1 MTEDTKL
8 YTKLTREVW
17 GEIYRVESGD
27 LPNSAERKHELTN
40 MIGEL
45 ISYHVRL
52 RDAWIDKHPVIKA
65 MLTKGLSLHC
75 EATRMPSNFFPTMI
89 TTKVKY
95 TDYSGDKSAFIE
107 TNSQISMSLFYHSE
121 FEREAEAGFYK
132 AFKGLIFY
140 EA

>member
-1 MTEDTKL
+1 MAEDTKL

-17 GEIYRVESGD
+17 GEIYRVKFGD
-27 LPNSAERKHELTN
+27 LPSSAEREHELTN

-45 ISYHVRL
+45 LSYHVRL

-65 MLTKGLSLHC
+65 MLTRGLSLHC
-75 EATRMPSNFFPTMI
+75 ETLRLPGSFFPTMI
-89 TTKVKY
+89 TTKVRY
-95 TDYSGDKSAFIE
+95 TDLKTDVE

-121 FEREAEAGFYK
+121 FEREAEAGFYE

-140 EA
+140 EKD